1 MSVRDSNER
10 KLGLLQMDSLLWV
23 KLFFFFFYRRSIV
36 VDNLRQE
43 QDRFGAA
50 SYYKISESK
59 TGCLESKTESQCR
72 RVREV

>member
-1 MSVRDSNER
+1 MSVWGSNER

-23 KLFFFFFYRRSIV
+23 KLFFFFYRRSIV

>member
-1 MSVRDSNER
+1 MSVWGSNER

-23 KLFFFFFYRRSIV
+23 KLFFFFYRRSIM

>member
-23 KLFFFFFYRRSIV
+23 KLFFFLQTIV

-59 TGCLESKTESQCR
+59 TDCLESKTESQCR

>member
-23 KLFFFFFYRRSIV
+23 KLFFFLQTIV

>member
-1 MSVRDSNER
+1 MSVWGSNER
-10 KLGLLQMDSLLWV
+10 KFGLLQMDSLLWV
-23 KLFFFFFYRRSIV
+23 KLFFYRRSIV

-50 SYYKISESK
+50 SYYKITESK

>member
-1 MSVRDSNER
+1 MMSVWGSNER

-23 KLFFFFFYRRSIV
+23 KLFFFYRRSIV

>member
-23 KLFFFFFYRRSIV
+23 KLFFFFYRRSIV

-59 TGCLESKTESQCR
+59 TDCLESKTESQCR

>member
-1 MSVRDSNER
+1 MGET
-10 KLGLLQMDSLLWV
+10 
-23 KLFFFFFYRRSIV
+23 FFFFFYRRSIV

>member
-1 MSVRDSNER
+1 MSVWGSNER

-23 KLFFFFFYRRSIV
+23 KLFFFFYRQSIV

-72 RVREV
+72 RVRDV

>member
-1 MSVRDSNER
+1 M
-10 KLGLLQMDSLLWV
+10 
-23 KLFFFFFYRRSIV
+23 

>member
-23 KLFFFFFYRRSIV
+23 KLFFFFYRRSIV